1 MSEVIT
7 ETILPGTYIEVR
19 AAGLLTVGA
28 IATGNVGVI
37 GTAEKGD
44 TEFQILS
51 GYEDARAKFGEPGDW
66 DPNSSDN
73 LSLVRALK
81 FVFDNGALTVY
92 ARRVYETDP
101 TKTPAT
107 PATFQLTNASNAPV
121 LSLQAKT
128 PGTWGNRLQL
138 KIEPA
143 DAQAL
148 VPNELLTPRNGA
160 LILSAAELLVPQ
172 QSTGAAPPN
181 TGVSVGSVSVTEH
194 GLTKKF
200 QLRTL
205 PGDGVV
211 QVDTTTRALTF
222 PTAPPSDAEI
232 EASYWVK
239 QGSLR
244 KITFFYGNQQEV
256 YVVPSLSY
264 LAQLL
269 TDPNQPSALVDVVQL
284 TGDGLPNTATTAQN
298 FTKGLNGSVSLG
310 NYMDALDDMV
320 TQDVQIVAPVGK
332 PFAEIKGSILGHV
345 EITENLGRER
355 IAILG
360 GDKDDVTKILEDA
373 NAVADKRVVLVAPG
387 LDQFDPGS
395 GQIIKLPAYYTA
407 AAVAGKLSSLSPPT
421 SLTNKTLASIDGLS
435 ANYNYGELK
444 SLVQNRVLALEDKRG
459 IRVVK
464 GISTDDQAFQ
474 QISIRRIV
482 DYIKEGT
489 RQGANQYIG
498 LLNNRAVREN
508 LRTTLDSF
516 LSDLLIREFL
526 TGYKLT
532 VTADRAMEIA
542 GQVLVTMDL
551 QPTFSI
557 DVVRVIMNLS

>member
-19 AAGLLTVGA
+19 AAGLLMVGA
-28 IATGNVGVI
+28 IPTGNVGII
-37 GTAEKGD
+37 GTSEKGGMD
-44 TEFQILS
+44 FEILS
-51 GYEDARAKFGEPGDW
+51 GYEDGRSKFGEAGDW
-66 DPNSSDN
+66 DPNNVSAN

-92 ARRVYETDP
+92 ARRVYDP
-101 TKTPAT
+101 VSALAAT
-107 PATFQLTNASNAPV
+107 LQLTNSSSAPV
-121 LSLQAKT
+121 LTLRAKT
-128 PGTWGNRLQL
+128 PGAWANRLQV
-138 KIEPA
+138 KIETA

-148 VPNELLTPRNGA
+148 VPNEMLKLQAGNLT
-160 LILSAAELLVPQ
+160 LSAAKLLLPAP
-172 QSTGAAPPN
+172 STDPNSSPP
-181 TGVSVGSVSVTEH
+181 SIGSVSVTQH

-200 QLRTL
+200 QLKTT
-205 PGDGVV
+205 PGAGVV
-211 QVDTTTRALTF
+211 QVDPATRNLTF
-222 PTAPPSDAEI
+222 PTAPPASAEI
-232 EASYWVK
+232 DASYWVT
-239 QGSLR
+239 QDSLR
-244 KITFFYGNQQEV
+244 KITLVYGNQQEV

-269 TDPNQPSALVDVVQL
+269 QDPNQPSQLVDVLQIS
-284 TGDGLPNTATTAQN
+284 GDGLPAVTSTAQV
-298 FTKGLNGSVSLG
+298 FAGGDNGSPTLQ

-320 TQDVQIVAPVGK
+320 GQDIQIVVPVGLT
-332 PFAEIKGSILGHV
+332 FSQIKASILGHV
-345 EITENLGRER
+345 EITENLGNER

-360 GDKDDVTKILEDA
+360 ADSSEVTKISENA
-373 NAVADKRVVLVAPG
+373 NDVADKRVVLVAPG
-387 LDQFDPGS
+387 LSQLDPTT
-395 GQIIKLPAYYTA
+395 GQLAHLPPYYAA
-407 AAVAGKLSSLSPPT
+407 AAVAGKLSSLAPHI
-421 SLTNKTLASIDGLS
+421 SLTNKTLASIDALS
-435 ANYNYGELK
+435 VNFNYGELK
-444 SLVQNRVLALEDKRG
+444 SLVLNRVLALEDKRG

-464 GISTDDQAFQ
+464 GISTDDQAFR

-482 DYIKEGT
+482 DYVKQGT

-516 LSDLLIREFL
+516 LADLLVREFL
-526 TGYKLT
+526 TGYTLS

-557 DVVRVIMNLS
+557 DVIRVIMNLS

>member
-19 AAGLLTVGA
+19 AAGLLTVPA

-37 GTAEKGD
+37 GTAEKGGTD
-44 TEFQILS
+44 FQVLS
-51 GYEDARAKFGEPGDW
+51 SYDDARAKFGEPGDW
-66 DPNSSDN
+66 DPHGTDN

-92 ARRVYETDP
+92 ARRVYDSGAAVA
-101 TKTPAT
+101 AT
-107 PATFQLTNASNAPV
+107 LQLTNASNNPV
-121 LSLQAKT
+121 LSLRAKS
-128 PGTWGNRLQL
+128 PGTWGNRLQV
-138 KIEPA
+138 KVEAA

-148 VPNELLTPRNGA
+148 VPNEIVVSRNGT
-160 LILSAAELLVPQ
+160 LTLSAAKLLPPP
-172 QSTGAAPPN
+172 APN
-181 TGVSVGSVSVTEH
+181 ASIGTVTVAQH
-194 GLTKKF
+194 GLVKKF
-200 QLRTL
+200 QLKTTAEA
-205 PGDGVV
+205 GAI
-211 QVDTTTRALTF
+211 QVDATTRNLTF
-222 PTAPPSDAEI
+222 PAAPPATAEI
-232 EASYWVK
+232 EASYWVT
-239 QGSLR
+239 QDSLR
-244 KITFFYGNQQEV
+244 KVTIAYGNQQEV

-269 TDPNQPSALVDVVQL
+269 SDPTQPSALVDVLQS
-284 TGDGLPNTATTAQN
+284 TGDGLPPVTATALT
-298 FTKGLNGSVSLG
+298 FSGGDNGSVTTQ
-310 NYMDALDDMV
+310 NYMDALDAMV
-320 TQDVQIVAPVGK
+320 TEDVQIALPVGL
-332 PFAEIKGSILGHV
+332 PFSQIKASVLGHV

-355 IAILG
+355 VAVLG
-360 GDKDDVTKILEDA
+360 ADSNEITKILENA
-373 NAVADKRVVLVAPG
+373 NDIADKRVVLVSPG
-387 LDQFDPGS
+387 IDQQDPVN
-395 GQIIKLPAYYTA
+395 GQIIHLPAYYAA
-407 AAVAGKLSSLSPPT
+407 AAVAGKLSSLSPHI
-421 SLTNKTLASIDGLS
+421 SLTNKTLAGIDALS
-435 ANYNYGELK
+435 ADYNYGELK
-444 SLVQNRVLALEDKRG
+444 SLVQNRVLALQEKRG

-464 GISTDDQAFQ
+464 GISTDDQAFR

-489 RQGANQYIG
+489 RLGANQYIG

-516 LSDLLIREFL
+516 LADLMVREFL
-526 TGYKLT
+526 TAYKLT